1 MTNYVNITSGV
12 KLIGLHG
19 KAGSG
24 KDTVCDFLIG
34 TYKDMYPESFVGPL
48 KKGLAE
54 IFGIPLEHFEQ
65 RDIKEITN
73 PYWDRSPRWL
83 AQYFGTEVLREH
95 IDEYFWIKR
104 LALRLNAD
112 SDTHPEWGAY
122 DSNDTVVIS
131 DVRFQNEY
139 DWVIANQGII
149 IHLTRD
155 GADGT
160 VGIANHPS
168 EQDINLHNKERTY
181 VCENNGT
188 IIDLKRK
195 IANIIVASTY

>member
-1 MTNYVNITSGV
+1 MTNLPITSGV

-24 KDTVCDFLIG
+24 KDTVSDFLIG
-34 TYKDMYPESFVGPL
+34 TYKDMYPESFAGPL

-54 IFGIPLEHFEQ
+54 IFGIPFECFEN
-65 RDIKEITN
+65 RELKETSD
-73 PYWDRSPRWL
+73 PYWNRTPRYL
-83 AQYFGTEVLREH
+83 TQFFGTEVMRTNFGA
-95 IDEYFWIKR
+95 DFWIKR

-149 IHLTRD
+149 IHLTRE

-188 IIDLKRK
+188 IIELKRK

>member
-1 MTNYVNITSGV
+1 MNLPTITSGV

-24 KDTVCDFLIG
+24 KDTVAEFLTR
-34 TYKDMYPESFVGPL
+34 TYKDMYPEAFAGPL

-54 IFGIPLEHFEQ
+54 IFGLPIEHFEQ
-65 RDIKEITN
+65 RDIKELTN
-73 PYWDRSPRWL
+73 PYWDKSPRYL
-83 AQYFGTEVLREH
+83 AQFFGTEVMRKYFG
-95 IDEYFWIKR
+95 DDFWIRR

-112 SDTHPEWGAY
+112 DSHHPEWGAY
-122 DSNDTVVIS
+122 ADTDTVVIS

-139 DWVIANQGII
+139 DFIIANQGII

-160 VGIANHPS
+160 VGIANHAS

>member
-1 MTNYVNITSGV
+1 MTQLPQITSGV

-24 KDTVCDFLIG
+24 KDTVADFLSR
-34 TYKDMYPESFVGPL
+34 TYKDIYPESFAGPL
-48 KKGLAE
+48 KKGLSE
-54 IFGIPLEHFEQ
+54 IFGLPLEHFEQ

-73 PYWDRSPRWL
+73 HFWGLSPRQL
-83 AQYFGTEVLREH
+83 AQFFGTEIMRKNYGE
-95 IDEYFWIKR
+95 DFWIKR

-112 SDTHPEWGAY
+112 DDTHSEWGAY
-122 DSNDTVVIS
+122 SSEDTVVIS

-139 DWVIANQGII
+139 DFIIANQGII

-160 VGIANHPS
+160 VGIPNHPS
-168 EQDINLHNKERTY
+168 EQNLNLHNKERTY
-181 VCENNGT
+181 VCENNGSIT
-188 IIDLKRK
+188 DLKRK
-195 IANIIVASTY
+195 IANIIVATTY